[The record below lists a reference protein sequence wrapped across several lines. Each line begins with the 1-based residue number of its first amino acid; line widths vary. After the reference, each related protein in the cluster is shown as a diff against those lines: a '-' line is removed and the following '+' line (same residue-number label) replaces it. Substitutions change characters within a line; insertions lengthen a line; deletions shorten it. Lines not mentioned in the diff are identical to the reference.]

1 MEQDPVRERRSRLQT
16 YQASADGIAPA
27 SILNIIG
34 GLFGLTLVCFGGFGA
49 VRLFFAVLDFIKKPD
64 AYYEIVGSWSKV
76 LGVTDLTIPVK
87 GIEFPAAGP
96 LAVLFLF
103 IGSLVLVKL
112 LGSILKTGLVLLSWS
127 RGDKKPA
134 KPVAEV
140 AEVASE

>member
-1 MEQDPVRERRSRLQT
+1 MEQEATRVRRSRLHLYNTAQDGFSS
-16 YQASADGIAPA
+16 ASM
-27 SILNIIG
+27 LNLMG
-34 GLFGLTLVCFGGFGA
+34 GMFGLLLVCFGGIGA

-64 AYYEIVGSWSKV
+64 AYYEIVGSWAKV
-76 LGVTDLTIPVK
+76 LGVTDIAIPVK
-87 GIEFPAAGP
+87 GVDFPAAGP
-96 LAVLFLF
+96 LAVIFLF

-112 LGSILKTGLVLLSWS
+112 LGSILKTGLHLLSWS